1 MATVVN
7 ERDVLMAAAPA
18 RVVNVVSPGNV
29 TPLALRGISLAAPTA
44 AFRIATNGDPS
55 PSAVTITATL
65 KGIDVSATVT
75 WAVTVGTGTLTGTGL
90 SRTLAYA
97 NMTSDFVTI
106 TASVVV
112 GGLTYTDQLSFMKL
126 HDGSV
131 GGEGARGSLAVARA
145 ITGTSWSN
153 TEALAALTAA
163 GATSAISTDTCTLYN
178 ASVNYAEMRRYDGT
192 NWVTVGSSM
201 PGSIM
206 MNGSITTEKL
216 LVTGLGIALNSDP
229 NTQDVTAWSGSG
241 ISVISDTTAPNGSS
255 ALQCVGQGTAVLSR
269 SFPLDSTQSYRVRTW
284 AKQASGTSSMYL
296 AVAFYDAAGA
306 LISGSSSPS
315 GWADHGTYHYYG
327 LVGVSAPGTWT
338 EYSASFG
345 ADEVKGIPAGA
356 KFASLGLISNFS
368 AAGTQLVS
376 GMICHLKTRGEM
388 VVKGSLTADLVDTRG
403 LTVRNE
409 NGDVLLDASG
419 ESVPPW
425 VTDLETPDTTGD
437 SLLKPVTS
445 SNTRQ
450 LRSISTSRGL
460 KTAVTNSGNTL
471 DLATTGKEVDSFWLG
486 GTTSAGPS
494 DTQSLTGYLRLSTS
508 TQYEVC
514 VLFRGGAGV
523 QIDFESSLDPSW
535 GFPGGGGV
543 TVFREYPTTGFVG
556 ATGSGFYAGGTDT
569 QTVQTVVPF
578 SEFSNTNMFDALYG
592 SQTYPVAMVKFRI
605 FGYAQ
610 GRRLNIKFRS
620 LTADVSVT
628 AITGWLTDVQA
639 TETLSVAASPYTSL
653 SVVGVHEGT
662 VEWSRPLSTAY
673 NQLDFVLRFHKDGRF
688 TTSAYTSSNRTQA
701 EGAYNIVF
709 YESLYSL
716 QGYWSSN
723 PGTVGGVGP
732 GNSAKVWVESTWL
745 TGPNVGTTTTVLGP
759 STISELKEFST
770 GLSSRYAPGVTTS
783 SFQLKIYI
791 YRTGEAPVRVDMPTI
806 TLNLG

>member
-97 NMTSDFVTI
+97 NMTSDFVTV

-201 PGSIM
+201 PGSVM

-269 SFPLDSTQSYRVRTW
+269 RFPLDNTQSYRVRTW

-296 AVAFYDAAGA
+296 AVAFYDATGA

-327 LVGVSAPGTWT
+327 LVGVAAPGTWT

-388 VVKGSLTADLVDTRG
+388 VVDGSITASKIDTRG
-403 LTVRNE
+403 LDIRDAGNNVIFSAGHALSVANVAGLGAFATLNGVTSGNVSTYIADAAIGNAQISELHATKLTARSIKTDRLEVNSVTANSAYSSS
-409 NGDVLLDASG
+409 NGDNMNPGNAAGTQYQLFSPWSTLSGVLPGSKILFSG
-419 ESVPPW
+419 QAEVAVIAYNSSV
-425 VTDLETPDTTGD
+425 
-437 SLLKPVTS
+437 
-445 SNTRQ
+445 
-450 LRSISTSRGL
+450 
-460 KTAVTNSGNTL
+460 NTL
-471 DLATTGKEVDSFWLG
+471 RVSEYIEYSGSSD
-486 GTTSAGPS
+486 GTNWTNMSSAGPWVPLVNEPW
-494 DTQSLTGYLRLSTS
+494 TNFYGTNKNFWGVLPLLASLVNPLSGPYSFNTIRFRVVR
-508 TQYEVC
+508 QYE
-514 VLFRGGAGV
+514 F
-523 QIDFESSLDPSW
+523 
-535 GFPGGGGV
+535 
-543 TVFREYPTTGFVG
+543 
-556 ATGSGFYAGGTDT
+556 
-569 QTVQTVVPF
+569 
-578 SEFSNTNMFDALYG
+578 
-592 SQTYPVAMVKFRI
+592 
-605 FGYAQ
+605 
-610 GRRLNIKFRS
+610 
-620 LTADVSVT
+620 
-628 AITGWLTDVQA
+628 
-639 TETLSVAASPYTSL
+639 TS
-653 SVVGVHEGT
+653 
-662 VEWSRPLSTAY
+662 
-673 NQLDFVLRFHKDGRF
+673 
-688 TTSAYTSSNRTQA
+688 
-701 EGAYNIVF
+701 
-709 YESLYSL
+709 
-716 QGYWSSN
+716 
-723 PGTVGGVGP
+723 
-732 GNSAKVWVESTWL
+732 
-745 TGPNVGTTTTVLGP
+745 
-759 STISELKEFST
+759 
-770 GLSSRYAPGVTTS
+770 GLSSRTALNPNGNVANLEYAEDIGAVFVS
-783 SFQLKIYI
+783 AYEFK
-791 YRTGEAPVRVDMPTI
+791 V
-806 TLNLG
+806 

>member
-131 GGEGARGSLAVARA
+131 GGEGTRGSLAVARA

-201 PGSIM
+201 PGSVM

-269 SFPLDSTQSYRVRTW
+269 RFPLDSTQSYRVRTW
-284 AKQASGTSSMYL
+284 AKQVSGTSSMYL
-296 AVAFYDAAGA
+296 AVAFYDAAGT

-315 GWADHGTYHYYG
+315 GWADHGDYHYYG

-419 ESVPPW
+419 DSVPPW
-425 VTDLETPDTTGD
+425 VTEMSAADAGGV
-437 SLLKPVTS
+437 SLLRPVTNR
-445 SNTRQ
+445 NTRE
-450 LRSISTSRGL
+450 LRNL
-460 KTAVTNSGNTL
+460 
-471 DLATTGKEVDSFWLG
+471 
-486 GTTSAGPS
+486 
-494 DTQSLTGYLRLSTS
+494 
-508 TQYEVC
+508 
-514 VLFRGGAGV
+514 RGGNLTSVVASA
-523 QIDFESSLDPSW
+523 DDMS
-535 GFPGGGGV
+535 V
-543 TVFREYPTTGFVG
+543 TVTSLSQERWSAKSGLFTVSSTEWTDTGLYIS
-556 ATGSGFYAGGTDT
+556 ASGGHWVEIRALVAMPSYAGG
-569 QTVQTVVPF
+569 
-578 SEFSNTNMFDALYG
+578 
-592 SQTYPVAMVKFRI
+592 VKFRI
-605 FGYAQ
+605 AESGFGIF
-610 GRRLNIKFRS
+610 GSMI
-620 LTADVSVT
+620 VT
-628 AITGWLTDVQA
+628 ELSPDPGLVGSGGVGIIGASSQVNTIAVEKYWPASGWLTVRMPDVMASFAKMQLIVWRVFMNTTSFGDAKLYMA
-639 TETLSVAASPYTSL
+639 TAVEGEDILVWSL
-653 SVVGVHEGT
+653 EQTVTRPQGQINALKPEFTVVGIDTVPGNALSRIDGPGAGDRTNVFSVTLKQDGT
-662 VEWSRPLSTAY
+662 FSSVCTSNGVTISSSSGAWSSPGITNGYFPGNDYSVRFNFTPDAGYPQYSEAARVQIVNPTSGGPQPLSSDRTFSITVSSTA
-673 NQLDFVLRFHKDGRF
+673 
-688 TTSAYTSSNRTQA
+688 
-701 EGAYNIVF
+701 
-709 YESLYSL
+709 
-716 QGYWSSN
+716 
-723 PGTVGGVGP
+723 VGGYGKVKGTLAIITLAPSDVG
-732 GNSAKVWVESTWL
+732 GSVIDN
-745 TGPNVGTTTTVLGP
+745 
-759 STISELKEFST
+759 
-770 GLSSRYAPGVTTS
+770 
-783 SFQLKIYI
+783 
-791 YRTGEAPVRVDMPTI
+791 PTI
-806 TLNLG
+806 DLEAF

>member
-97 NMTSDFVTI
+97 NMTSDFVTV

-178 ASVNYAEMRRYDGT
+178 ASVNYAEMRRYDGA
-192 NWVTVGSSM
+192 NWIPVGSSM

-269 SFPLDSTQSYRVRTW
+269 RFPLDNTQSYRVRTW

-296 AVAFYDAAGA
+296 AVAFYDATGA

-327 LVGVSAPGTWT
+327 LVGATAPADWT

-356 KFASLGLISNFS
+356 KFVSLGLISNFS

-388 VVKGSLTADLVDTRG
+388 VVDGSLKARHIDSNG
-403 LTVRNE
+403 LSIRNQS
-409 NGDVLLDASG
+409 GRVLLAAEGD
-419 ESVPPW
+419 SVPPW
-425 VTDLETPDTTGD
+425 VTDLESPDVYGT
-437 SLLKPVTS
+437 SLLKPVTDT
-445 SNTRQ
+445 NTRQ
-450 LRSISTSRGL
+450 LRTISPSRGL
-460 KTAVTNSGNTL
+460 KAGVSVDGNSLVLSSTS
-471 DLATTGKEVDSFWLG
+471 KEAYSYLLG
-486 GTTSAGPS
+486 G
-494 DTQSLTGYLRLSTS
+494 STS
-508 TQYEVC
+508 TGPGDAKDATGFLSLGTQSQLEVC
-514 VLFRGGAGV
+514 MLFASTAQV
-523 QIDFESSLDPSW
+523 QVDFEVSKDPDW
-535 GFPGGGGV
+535 PLAVGGI
-543 TVFREYPTTGFVG
+543 TVFKETPSTSFVG
-556 ATGSGFYAGGTDT
+556 ASGCGYYSDMAAT
-569 QTVQTVVPF
+569 QTVSSVVA
-578 SEFSNTNMFDALYG
+578 SGEFNATPMYDSLYG
-592 SQTYPVAMVKFRI
+592 SSTTSVAMVRFRV
-605 FGYAQ
+605 FGYAS
-610 GRRLNIKFRS
+610 GRRLKVKFKS
-620 LTADVSVT
+620 LTEGVDAV
-628 AITGWLTDVQA
+628 ARIGWIT
-639 TETLSVAASPYTSL
+639 SVAPVLTQTVDSAPYTSIA
-653 SVVGVHEGT
+653 VVGAHEAT
-662 VEWSRPLSTAY
+662 VSWSRPLSSSY
-673 NQLDFVLRFHKDGRF
+673 NELLFSLQVSRDGTF
-688 TTSAYTSSNRTQA
+688 STSVSTRSNLTSG
-701 EGAYNIVF
+701 EGAPWYVTQEI
-709 YESLYSL
+709 LYSL
-716 QGYWSSN
+716 LGNWSQN
-723 PGTVGGVGP
+723 PGVVGGVGP
-732 GNSAKVWVESTWL
+732 GNGAMVAFDVTPL
-745 TGPNVGTTTTVLGP
+745 TGPD
-759 STISELKEFST
+759 
-770 GLSSRYAPGVTTS
+770 AGVTTVGTPQPLS
-783 SFQLKIYI
+783 ENRSFTTLLSTKYVPGAKSASFQLKIYI
-791 YRTGEAPVRVDMPTI
+791 YRTGETPVRVDMPTI
-806 TLNLG
+806 SLNLG